1 MNVPTRR
8 HPRVE
13 DSPAAEAYRI
23 LRSSVKFASGDR
35 PVRSVLV
42 VDIDRVQPSGVA
54 EQLARS
60 FADAGDRCLFVET
73 DVRRGSNDPGFS
85 DLVLGTATMDAVVRE
100 GEQVGPSGIG
110 PGTASV
116 PDALA
121 GKTLAPALD
130 SLADEYDFVVL
141 SAASVPAFGDALSIA
156 PHVDA
161 TILVV
166 TSGKTRRPR
175 AVEARDAL
183 ERVGARLL
191 GVVMVE
197 TRRRWFW

>member
-1 MNVPTRR
+1 MSVSKRR
-8 HPRVE
+8 DPNSGNSTV
-13 DSPAAEAYRI
+13 AEAYRI
-23 LRSSVKFASGDR
+23 LRSSVKFATGGR

-42 VDIDRVQPSGVA
+42 VDVDRAQPSGVA

-60 FADAGDRCLFVET
+60 FADAGDRCVLVET
-73 DVRRGSNDPGFS
+73 DVRRGSDTPGFT
-85 DLVLGTATMDAVVRE
+85 DLVLGTATMDAVVRIGAQ
-100 GEQVGPSGIG
+100 GEPSWIG
-110 PGTASV
+110 PGSAAV

-121 GKTLAPALD
+121 GKQLAPVVDALT
-130 SLADEYDFVVL
+130 EGYDVVVL
-141 SAASVPAFGDALSIA
+141 SSAPLPAFGDAVSIA

-161 TILVV
+161 TILIV
-166 TSGKTRRPR
+166 TSGRTRRPR

-197 TRRRWFW
+197 TKRRWFW